1 MHFKDMRWYMKAL
14 MGLLVLL
21 LLPVLLLLIIA
32 MLAVTIVFQLLEI
45 PYYRRSAYHRAFGE
59 KYSFFITRT
68 PRYQIFRRLRRCR
81 PDVAFPPAGND
92 RFHCFTVGDTLV
104 LFGAFDRFV
113 LDAETGEWCA
123 AASESDEPRAL
134 SQAIAEYPFLPHGTK
149 YPTTGVKI
157 LAPTSLFYEENM
169 QKAQD
174 DPRFIVY
181 KSNRELKKKLLS
193 L

>member
-1 MHFKDMRWYMKAL
+1 MHFKDMKWYMKAL

-21 LLPVLLLLIIA
+21 LFPVLLLLIIA
-32 MLAVTIVFQLLEI
+32 TLAITILFPLFEI
-45 PYYRRSAYHRAFGE
+45 PYYKRSVYHRAFGE

-68 PRYQIFRRLRRCR
+68 PRYQIFRRLRRYR

-104 LFGAFDRFV
+104 LFGMFDRFV
-113 LDAETGEWCA
+113 FDSDTGEWCA
-123 AASESDEPRAL
+123 AMSESDEPRPLAE
-134 SQAIAEYPFLPHGTK
+134 AIAEYPFLPDGTK

-157 LAPTSLFYEENM
+157 LASTSLFYEENIHC
-169 QKAQD
+169 AYA
-174 DPRFIVY
+174 DPRFVIC
-181 KSNRELKKKLLS
+181 KSKKDLKKKLLS

>member
-1 MHFKDMRWYMKAL
+1 MHFKDMGWYMKAL

-21 LLPVLLLLIIA
+21 LSPVLLLLIIA
-32 MLAVTIVFQLLEI
+32 MLGITIVFPLFEI
-45 PYYRRSAYHRAFGE
+45 PYYKRSVYHRAFGE

-68 PRYQIFRRLRRCR
+68 SRYQIFRKLRKYR

-104 LFGAFDRFV
+104 LLGVFDRFV
-113 LDAETGEWCA
+113 FDGDTGEWCA

-134 SQAIAEYPFLPHGTK
+134 PEAIAEYPFLPDGTK

-157 LAPTSLFYEENM
+157 LAPASLFYEENIHR
-169 QKAQD
+169 AYV
-174 DPRFIVY
+174 DPRFIIY
-181 KSNRELKKKLLS
+181 KRGKDLKKKLLS

>member
-1 MHFKDMRWYMKAL
+1 MHFKDMKWYMKAL

-21 LLPVLLLLIIA
+21 LFPVLLLLIIA
-32 MLAVTIVFQLLEI
+32 MLGITIVFPLFEI
-45 PYYRRSAYHRAFGE
+45 PYYKRSVYYRAFGE

-68 PRYQIFRRLRRCR
+68 PRYQIFRKLRKHR
-81 PDVAFPPAGND
+81 PDVAFPPAGSD

-113 LDAETGEWCA
+113 FDCELGEWCA
-123 AASESDEPRAL
+123 AASESDEPRVLAE
-134 SQAIAEYPFLPHGTK
+134 AIADYPFLPDGTK

-157 LAPTSLFYEENM
+157 LAPVSLFYEENIE
-169 QKAQD
+169 KAYA
-174 DPRFIVY
+174 DPRFVIC
-181 KSNRELKKKLLS
+181 KNNKDLKKKLLA

>member
-32 MLAVTIVFQLLEI
+32 MLVVTIVFPLFEI
-45 PYYRRSAYHRAFGE
+45 PYYKRSVYHRAFGE

-68 PRYQIFRRLRRCR
+68 PRYQIFRKLRKYR

-104 LFGAFDRFV
+104 LFGVFDRFV
-113 LDAETGEWCA
+113 FDGDTGEWCA

-134 SQAIAEYPFLPHGTK
+134 LEAIAEYPFLPDGTK

-181 KSNRELKKKLLS
+181 KSNRELRKKLLS